1 MINTPSRTL
10 CVSRH
15 LLVDTWVTSIILQLW
30 RWRLTHS
37 QGVCQHLFG
46 SLILILSSIYP
57 ALGLRVQTAF
67 LFKGLSGHFSQ
78 WLYHVTFPQL
88 KHKPSLFLYLH
99 CHLLFYVCYGVLL
112 VFNLLFLKITI
123 LVGTKEHPLVAL
135 SYISLTIMDGA
146 HLFPHLLTSCM
157 FLEGCLA
164 RFSTSW
170 VWDGHYTSQL
180 PHFHSETLTF

>member
-1 MINTPSRTL
+1 MAVPCDIPTAKAQAFSF
-10 CVSRH
+10 
-15 LLVDTWVTSIILQLW
+15 SISPLPFI
-30 RWRLTHS
+30 
-37 QGVCQHLFG
+37 
-46 SLILILSSIYP
+46 I
-57 ALGLRVQTAF
+57 
-67 LFKGLSGHFSQ
+67 
-78 WLYHVTFPQL
+78 
-88 KHKPSLFLYLH
+88 
-99 CHLLFYVCYGVLL
+99 YVCYGVLL

-146 HLFPHLLTSCM
+146 HLFPHLLASCM

-170 VWDGHYTSQL
+170 VWDGHYTAQL